1 MITGKWNHS
10 KKPSEYEV
18 YKEGVLVFSGPFKE
32 ADEYMIRQK
41 SLKNRCIFFLKQLKY
56 IFNN

>member
-1 MITGKWNHS
+1 MITGRWNHS

-32 ADEYMIRQK
+32 ADEYMNRQK

>member
-32 ADEYMIRQK
+32 ADEYMTRQK

>member
-18 YKEGVLVFSGPFKE
+18 YKEGQLVFTGPFKE
-32 ADEYMIRQK
+32 AEEYMNRNKI
-41 SLKNRCIFFLKQLKY
+41 LKKACCFVQNIIKY